1 MFTEK
6 NQLEILLRITY
17 KNSKEEDTT
26 RNSYI
31 WHKSKILSIA
41 NSWYLSTSF
50 NGSSFL
56 EDRIIG
62 FQQAQKPSSLMPSSF
77 FF

>member
-41 NSWYLSTSF
+41 NSW
-50 NGSSFL
+50 
-56 EDRIIG
+56 
-62 FQQAQKPSSLMPSSF
+62 
-77 FF
+77 